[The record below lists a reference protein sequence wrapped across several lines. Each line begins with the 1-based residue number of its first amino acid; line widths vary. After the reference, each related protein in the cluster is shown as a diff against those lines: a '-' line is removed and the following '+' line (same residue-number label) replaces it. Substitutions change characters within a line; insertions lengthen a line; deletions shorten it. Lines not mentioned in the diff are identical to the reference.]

1 MPYYSGGPLDMSL
14 DADLLIGEDG
24 KNRLKSLIKSFVELG
39 GVMMNVNS
47 TSPEML
53 EDAQVHP
60 EKYPG
65 LRVHLGGLSA
75 YFIAL
80 APEQQKI
87 IINRTKHAL

>member
-1 MPYYSGGPLDMSL
+1 
-14 DADLLIGEDG
+14 
-24 KNRLKSLIKSFVELG
+24 
-39 GVMMNVNS
+39 MMNVNS